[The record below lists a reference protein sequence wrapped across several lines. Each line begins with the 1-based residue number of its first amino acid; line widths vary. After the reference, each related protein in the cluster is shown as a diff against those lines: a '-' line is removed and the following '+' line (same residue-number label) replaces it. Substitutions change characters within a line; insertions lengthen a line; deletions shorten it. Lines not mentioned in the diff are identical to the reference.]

1 MRREQTEIEEIFV
14 GAPLTTRELKRFFEE
29 QESLDFIL
37 SKSSLDDSVEYSN
50 LIRISFASGYYM
62 RFCSSKEGKLAYR
75 FTIKE
80 GNNMGGRGGSSGKG
94 SSGGGVA
101 ASVPEPTPTKITSRK
116 EFEAA
121 RAAKLR
127 EEAAKQRAEKKQAEE
142 KSRTE
147 TRAEQTQ
154 ATKAPAK
161 PKTIKPTSA
170 KSAEKLTDSL
180 WRGESGALV
189 GDAGNKK
196 ILVEAYKV
204 PTEYRK
210 PDGGIKKGTRTV
222 FEVTEFRKGSTSAN
236 TKIYRNED
244 DVVSAMVSSGAS
256 FKKRKNK
263 LTSKQKDKLFD

>member
-1 MRREQTEIEEIFV
+1 
-14 GAPLTTRELKRFFEE
+14 
-29 QESLDFIL
+29 
-37 SKSSLDDSVEYSN
+37 
-50 LIRISFASGYYM
+50 
-62 RFCSSKEGKLAYR
+62 
-75 FTIKE
+75 
-80 GNNMGGRGGSSGKG
+80 MGGRGGSSGKG
-94 SSGGGVA
+94 SSGGGAA
-101 ASVPEPTPTKITSRK
+101 ASASEPTSAKITTRK

-127 EEAAKQRAEKKQAEE
+127 EEAERQKAEKRQAEE
-142 KSRTE
+142 KAKTE
-147 TRAEQTQ
+147 TKVTSKPKAEQKQ
-154 ATKAPAK
+154 ETKAAAK

-170 KSAEKLTDSL
+170 KSAEKMTDSL